1 MRDLKVRKA
10 LDPVL
15 HDPGAGIIVSLPEH
29 WLEVS
34 TDRDPEARGK
44 RARRGYMLI
53 YMLIHDISQYII
65 EIGEGNT
72 KREHDNSSKNK
83 AHACY

>member
-10 LDPVL
+10 LDRVL

-34 TDRDPEARGK
+34 TDRDPEAGGE
-44 RARRGYMLI
+44 RARRGYML
-53 YMLIHDISQYII
+53 SV
-65 EIGEGNT
+65 
-72 KREHDNSSKNK
+72 
-83 AHACY
+83 